1 MLTVQEFV
9 QNISEDFKKVF
20 PEVRVED
27 RFIRLGT
34 EVTHVELPINSMY
47 KEYQVT
53 DYESIKKLYIKVSN
67 EILNQYKFKVDYNN
81 VYPLLK
87 SREFGKGEKDLGF
100 YREQAFA
107 DIDIFYASDI
117 GEVFRFIL
125 NSDDVDFD
133 KMKKAAWENLNKM
146 ANPLVKLD
154 KTLDVFCLKYSTD
167 YNSTLLLS
175 TALQN
180 QIHKKIGKDYLFAIP
195 SSTTL
200 IVARYR
206 PEYISIIK
214 SLMAIDTDTNR
225 ISDKVYQYKNGILHR
240 FEKYI
245 YIKEV

>member
-1 MLTVQEFV
+1 MLTVDEFTEK
-9 QNISEDFKKVF
+9 ILHDFKKVF
-20 PEVRVED
+20 PEVKKEEK
-27 RFIRLGT
+27 FIRLGT
-34 EVTHVELPINSMY
+34 GVTHVELPINSMY

-180 QIHKKIGKDYLFAIP
+180 QIHKKIGRDYLFAIP

-200 IVARYR
+200 IVSRYR
-206 PEYISIIK
+206 PEYIKIIE
-214 SLMAIDTDTNR
+214 SLILIDKDPNR
-225 ISDKVYQYKNGILHR
+225 ISDKVYRCKKGVFDIIDEGY
-240 FEKYI
+240 
-245 YIKEV
+245 

>member
-1 MLTVQEFV
+1 MLTVQEFI
-9 QNISEDFKKVF
+9 QNISEDFKKAF
-20 PEVRVED
+20 PEVRVEEK
-27 RFIRLGT
+27 FIRLGT

-87 SREFGKGEKDLGF
+87 SRDFGKGEKDLEF
-100 YREQAFA
+100 YREQVFA
-107 DIDIFYASDI
+107 DIDTFYVSDE
-117 GEVFRFIL
+117 GEIFRFIL

-200 IVARYR
+200 IIAKFRL
-206 PEYISIIK
+206 EYISIIK
-214 SLMAIDTDTNR
+214 SLMAIDTDPNR
-225 ISDKVYQYKNGILHR
+225 ISDKVYQYKDGKFDIAAD
-240 FEKYI
+240 
-245 YIKEV
+245 

>member
-1 MLTVQEFV
+1 MLT
-9 QNISEDFKKVF
+9 IADFSRKIIFDLNKTF
-20 PEVRVED
+20 PIARAKGKYVIVESN
-27 RFIRLGT
+27 
-34 EVTHVELPINSMY
+34 PNSVSIPVNSIY
-47 KEYQVT
+47 KEYQENK
-53 DYESIKKLYIKVSN
+53 DYGKTLASYIKIIN
-67 EILNQYKFKVDYNN
+67 DILSQYKFKIDYNN
-81 VYPLLK
+81 VFPLLK

-107 DIDIFYASDI
+107 DIDTFYVSDE
-117 GEVFRFIL
+117 GEIFRFIL
-125 NSDDVDFD
+125 KSDDVEFHRV
-133 KMKKAAWENLNKM
+133 KRAAWENLNKM

-225 ISDKVYQYKNGILHR
+225 ISDKVYQYKNGI
-240 FEKYI
+240 FDIVDEGY
-245 YIKEV
+245 

>member
-34 EVTHVELPINSMY
+34 GVTHVELPINSMY

-87 SREFGKGEKDLGF
+87 SREFGKGEKELGF

-225 ISDKVYQYKNGILHR
+225 ISDKVYQYKNGI
-240 FEKYI
+240 FDI
-245 YIKEV
+245 ASV

>member
-1 MLTVQEFV
+1 MLTVQEFI

-20 PEVRVED
+20 PEVRVEEK
-27 RFIRLGT
+27 FIRLGT

-206 PEYISIIK
+206 PEYIKIIE
-214 SLMAIDTDTNR
+214 SLIMIDKDPNV
-225 ISDKVYQYKNGILHR
+225 ISDKVYQYKDGKFDIA
-240 FEKYI
+240 
-245 YIKEV
+245 VD

>member
-1 MLTVQEFV
+1 MLTLQEFV

-34 EVTHVELPINSMY
+34 GVTHVELPINSMY

-87 SREFGKGEKDLGF
+87 SREFGKGEKDLGL
-100 YREQAFA
+100 YREQIFA
-107 DIDIFYASDI
+107 DVDILYVTDEGA
-117 GEVFRFIL
+117 VFRFVL
-125 NSDDVDFD
+125 DSDDVDFD
-133 KMKKAAWENLNKM
+133 KMKKAAWTNLNKM
-146 ANPLVKLD
+146 TNPLVKLD

-175 TALQN
+175 ATLQK
-180 QIHKKIGKDYLFAIP
+180 QIYKKVGQDYFFAIP
-195 SSTTL
+195 SATTL
-200 IVARYR
+200 IVAKLRH
-206 PEYISIIK
+206 EYIKIIE
-214 SLMAIDTDTNR
+214 SLIMMDKDPNR
-225 ISDKVYQYKNGILHR
+225 ISDKIYQYKNGVFDIID
-240 FEKYI
+240 EGY
-245 YIKEV
+245 

>member
-34 EVTHVELPINSMY
+34 GVTHVELPINSMY

-100 YREQAFA
+100 YREHAFA
-107 DIDIFYASDI
+107 DVDIFYASDI

-125 NSDDVDFD
+125 FSDDVDFE
-133 KMKKAAWENLNKM
+133 KMKKAAWKNLNKLS
-146 ANPLVKLD
+146 NILVRLD
-154 KTLDVFCLKYSTD
+154 DALNLYCLRYTTD
-167 YNSTLLLS
+167 FNASFLLS
-175 TALQN
+175 DSIQK
-180 QIHKKIGKDYLFAIP
+180 QILKKVGRAYIFAIP

-200 IVARYR
+200 IVARYCL
-206 PEYISIIK
+206 EYIKIIE
-214 SLMAIDTDTNR
+214 SLIMIDKDPNR
-225 ISDKVYQYKNGILHR
+225 ISGKVYRCKNGI
-240 FEKYI
+240 FDI
-245 YIKEV
+245 VD

>member
-1 MLTVQEFV
+1 MLTLQEFV

-20 PEVRVED
+20 PEVSIENS
-27 RFIRLGT
+27 FIRLGT
-34 EVTHVELPINSMY
+34 GLTHVELPINSMY

-53 DYESIKKLYIKVSN
+53 DFESIKRLYIKISN

-225 ISDKVYQYKNGILHR
+225 ISDKVYQYKNGI
-240 FEKYI
+240 FDI
-245 YIKEV
+245 ASV

>member
-1 MLTVQEFV
+1 MLTLQEFV

-34 EVTHVELPINSMY
+34 GVTHVELPINSMY

-53 DYESIKKLYIKVSN
+53 DYESIKKLYIKISN

-87 SREFGKGEKDLGF
+87 SREFGKGEKNLGF
-100 YREQAFA
+100 YREQTFA
-107 DIDIFYASDI
+107 DIDTFYVSDE
-117 GEVFRFIL
+117 GEIFRFIL
-125 NSDDVDFD
+125 KSDDVEFHRV
-133 KMKKAAWENLNKM
+133 KRAAWENLNKM

-154 KTLDVFCLKYSTD
+154 KTLDIFCLKYSTD

-180 QIHKKIGKDYLFAIP
+180 QICKKIGREYLFAIP

-200 IVARYR
+200 IIAKFR

-225 ISDKVYQYKNGILHR
+225 ISDKVYQYKNGI
-240 FEKYI
+240 FDI
-245 YIKEV
+245 ASV

>member
-53 DYESIKKLYIKVSN
+53 DYESIKKLYIKISK

-225 ISDKVYQYKNGILHR
+225 ISDKVYQYKNGI
-240 FEKYI
+240 FDI
-245 YIKEV
+245 ASV

>member
-53 DYESIKKLYIKVSN
+53 DYESIKKLYIKISK

-100 YREQAFA
+100 YREHAFA
-107 DIDIFYASDI
+107 DIDTLYVTDE
-117 GEVFRFIL
+117 GELFRFL
-125 NSDDVDFD
+125 LYSDDVDFELV
-133 KMKKAAWENLNKM
+133 KKSAWENLNKM
-146 ANPLVKLD
+146 RNPLVKLD
-154 KTLDVFCLKYSTD
+154 KALEIYTLKFTTD

-180 QIHKKIGKDYLFAIP
+180 QISKKIGGDYLFAIP
-195 SSTTL
+195 SATTL
-200 IVARYR
+200 IVAKLRH
-206 PEYISIIK
+206 EYIKIIE
-214 SLMAIDTDTNR
+214 SLIMIDNDPNKV
-225 ISDKVYQYKNGILHR
+225 SDKIYRCKNGIVD
-240 FEKYI
+240 F
-245 YIKEV
+245 VD

>member
-1 MLTVQEFV
+1 MLTLQEFV

-34 EVTHVELPINSMY
+34 GVTHVELPINSMY

-81 VYPLLK
+81 VYPFLK
-87 SREFGKGEKDLGF
+87 SMDFGKGENGIQF
-100 YREQAFA
+100 YREQAFT
-107 DIDIFYASDI
+107 DIDVLYVSDM
-117 GEVFRFIL
+117 GETFRFIL
-125 NSDDVDFD
+125 QTDDVDFY
-133 KMKKAAWENLNKM
+133 KMKMAAWENLNKM

-154 KTLDVFCLKYSTD
+154 KTLDIFCPKYSTD

-206 PEYISIIK
+206 PEYIKIIE
-214 SLMAIDTDTNR
+214 SLIMIDKDP
-225 ISDKVYQYKNGILHR
+225 SKVSGKVYRCKNGI
-240 FEKYI
+240 FDIVDEGY
-245 YIKEV
+245 